1 MNPLV
6 IGLAKVAVNT
16 VSSLGVGTVVNNAVR
31 MTTPEKVSKLA
42 KVGIIVGGFF
52 LSSMVGDK
60 IGTYAEEEIDKLV
73 KIIKSI
79 KIEKEVSKF
88 NNDIVFETIENAEE
102 VSIGLLEVYKKYGYA
117 SVADFFNLCH
127 VDSFDIINN
136 SIGWT
141 KLPDYIPIQFVR
153 NGYMLVLPEP
163 FELIKKEDGESS

>member
-6 IGLAKVAVNT
+6 IGLTKVAVNT

-79 KIEKEVSKF
+79 RSIKV
-88 NNDIVFETIENAEE
+88 ETIA
-102 VSIGLLEVYKKYGYA
+102 
-117 SVADFFNLCH
+117 
-127 VDSFDIINN
+127 
-136 SIGWT
+136 
-141 KLPDYIPIQFVR
+141 
-153 NGYMLVLPEP
+153 
-163 FELIKKEDGESS
+163 IKKEDNNETRIATAADE